1 MGVALTSCIV
11 PAAGSP
17 TFVLEEDESETGAG
31 IHGEPGRRRLKL
43 KTADAIA
50 EEMLAVI
57 LGDLASARGAICLL
71 LVNGFG
77 GTSAME
83 FYLMVNA
90 IRRILAHRVQAAR
103 YPVGSYVTSLDGE
116 VFLTVTLI
124 DSILEQYWDAPA
136 HGRASLAAGNGP
148 PPKHSSRAKTQFAAE
163 SSVRWRISGG

>member
-103 YPVGSYVTSLDGE
+103 YPVGSYVTSLDGGGK
-116 VFLTVTLI
+116 
-124 DSILEQYWDAPA
+124 W
-136 HGRASLAAGNGP
+136 AA
-148 PPKHSSRAKTQFAAE
+148 AKTQFARQNP
-163 SSVRWRISGG
+163 VRGGILGPVAYLGRLGGKTDRRLSLR